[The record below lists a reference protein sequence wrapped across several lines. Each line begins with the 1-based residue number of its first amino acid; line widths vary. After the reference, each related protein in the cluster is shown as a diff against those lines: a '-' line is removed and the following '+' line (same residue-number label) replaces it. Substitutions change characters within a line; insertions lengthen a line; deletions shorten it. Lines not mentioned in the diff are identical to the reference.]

1 MQLNRRQLLRAAG
14 TTVVGAAAT
23 GALAACGASSSPSS
37 PTGGAGAPSTG
48 TLTFSVWGSDAEMGA
63 FNSIAR
69 AFEKQN
75 AGTKVKVEQL
85 PYEQMR
91 PTLDAR
97 LQSGQGPDLFRVTYN
112 DIGIYSSQGVLQDL
126 SATVGGEGAQFIDA
140 LWAGVQYEGRPYGV
154 PHHTDTSAVLYN
166 KAHFAKAG
174 IKEVPSTLDTAW
186 TWEEF
191 IEVAERLKAANLGGA
206 PFGVN
211 WQQYGAY
218 RWFNWLWQSGGR
230 ALSAD
235 GKSVVLDS
243 PQARET
249 LAFTKSF
256 YDRALMPKNM
266 MVKTSNS
273 PDLVF
278 PSGKISMAFV
288 GDFLLPD
295 IGTRAKDMEFGA
307 TFLPRGAGGAA
318 SDLGGNA
325 VVVTTQSK
333 SPDAAA
339 AFAKFLVTPENMKLF
354 CEKTTVLPSRKDLAS
369 ATLDYSVSADLMP
382 VFQQQATTM
391 PADLVKLVTLSGFA
405 AVNDSLVQHLEAHF
419 TGGRSADDTLSAL
432 SQSIQ
437 KAISA

>member
-14 TTVVGAAAT
+14 TTVAGAAAT
-23 GALAACGASSSPSS
+23 GVLAACGASSSPS
-37 PTGGAGAPSTG
+37 PAGGAGAAPTG

-69 AFEKQN
+69 AFEQQN
-75 AGTKVKVEQL
+75 AGTKIKVEQL

-126 SATVGGEGAQFIDA
+126 SATVGGDGAQFIDA

-191 IEVAERLKAANLGGA
+191 VEVAERLKAANLGGA

-211 WQQYGAY
+211 WQQYGAF

-235 GKSVVLDS
+235 GGSVVLDS

-266 MVKTSNS
+266 IVKTSNT

-295 IGTRAKDMEFGA
+295 INTRAKDMEFGA

-333 SPDAAA
+333 NPDAAT

-369 ATLDYSVSADLMP
+369 ASLDYAVSADLMP
-382 VFQQQATTM
+382 IFQQQATTM

-405 AVNDSLVQHLEAHF
+405 AVNDSLVQQLEAHF
-419 TGGRSADDTLSAL
+419 TGGQSADDTLSAL
-432 SQSIQ
+432 SQSIE